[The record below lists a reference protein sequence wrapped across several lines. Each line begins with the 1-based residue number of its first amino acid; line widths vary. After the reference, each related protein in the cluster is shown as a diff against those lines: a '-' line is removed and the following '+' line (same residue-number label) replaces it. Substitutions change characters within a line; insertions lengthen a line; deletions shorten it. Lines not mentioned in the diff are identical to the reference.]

1 MAAGA
6 EEPNAIFQIGSTEAT
21 TVPNVHATQQMLYPN
36 LVCSATNGWP
46 NVENDLMGTVGKE
59 LLAMLDHREIDDR
72 SERAWAAM
80 PGAARL
86 RALELAAGREAAA

>member
-1 MAAGA
+1 MTVIVTDMAEAQ
-6 EEPNAIFQIGSTEAT
+6 AIGLCWLARQPGLPDIHVLWLAVSQL
-21 TVPNVHATQQMLYPN
+21 HATECGWCVYP
-36 LVCSATNGWP
+36 TR
-46 NVENDLMGTVGKE
+46 E